1 MEAYMICLLIA
12 LAACVI
18 GIFLSYRERRKAK
31 EEYAMRES
39 VRTGRS
45 SPHSIRN

>member
-18 GIFLSYRERRKAK
+18 ALFLSYRERRKAK

-39 VRTGRS
+39 VRSGRS
-45 SPHSIRN
+45 SPHGIRN